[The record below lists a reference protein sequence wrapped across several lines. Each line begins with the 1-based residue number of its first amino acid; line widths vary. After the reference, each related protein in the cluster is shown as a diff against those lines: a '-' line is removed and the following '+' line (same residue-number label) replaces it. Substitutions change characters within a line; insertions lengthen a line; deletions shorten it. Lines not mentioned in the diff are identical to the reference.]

1 MKTNSVISFIQSWL
15 YWGWMLVV
23 VFLAPLSSTFA
34 QKSNWNA
41 DIEPIPSDGFY
52 QLPLSP
58 QVLSKAKNHFYRIR
72 IFEAKTEIPY
82 LIKKKEPQTTETSLK
97 TLPILENVN
106 NDSLGYLLLAN
117 SDQVKLSALQLK
129 IEKAWVTKKLKLSG
143 SNDKKSWF
151 VVRSTFSLT
160 TNEATSSDETSFLYT
175 IELPLTNYSYYKL
188 ETDNKENLALNIRSV
203 GYFEQQ
209 TKSELLTKL
218 PAPTIQPI
226 ATKDSRSSLFQ
237 ISFKE
242 NYLVSRL
249 VFDVKSPRLFHR
261 NARLYRVNPLA
272 KKTDNE
278 FITNLLL
285 SSKDTL
291 SHLELNDISTDSF
304 FLWVDNQNNPP
315 LEFAQI
321 QAFQSDYYLAS
332 YLEKGKSYR
341 FQLGPDSLETPVYDL
356 VNFDNQITTTIPTL
370 TLSELK
376 NTPAQVA
383 EPASEP
389 FFKSKLWIWIGILL
403 VGALIAYMSAKM
415 VREM

>member
-1 MKTNSVISFIQSWL
+1 MKTNSYVLSIPSRFLWIL
-15 YWGWMLVV
+15 IVV
-23 VFLAPLSSTFA
+23 SLAPFSFTHA
-34 QKSNWNA
+34 QKANWNA

-58 QVLSKAKNHFYRIR
+58 QVLSKANNQFHRIR
-72 IFEAKTEIPY
+72 IFEGKTEIPY
-82 LIKKKEPQTTETSLK
+82 LIKKKEPQTSRTYFK
-97 TLPILENVN
+97 TLPILENIN
-106 NDSLGYLLLAN
+106 NDSLGYLILAN
-117 SDQVKLSALQLK
+117 SDLVKLSALQLK
-129 IEKAWVTKKLKLSG
+129 IEKAWVTKRLKISG

-151 VVRSTFSLT
+151 VVRSSFSLT
-160 TNEATSSDETSFLYT
+160 TNETINSDETSFLYT
-175 IELPLTNYSYYKL
+175 IELPLTNYNYYKL

-203 GYFEQQ
+203 GYFEQE

-218 PAPTIQPI
+218 PTPTIQQI

-242 NYLVSRL
+242 KYLVSRL
-249 VFDVKSPRLFHR
+249 VFNVKSPRLFHR
-261 NARLYRVNPLA
+261 NARLFKTNPLA
-272 KKTDNE
+272 KKPDNE

-291 SHLELNDISTDSF
+291 SKLELNDVSTDSF
-304 FLWVDNQNNPP
+304 FLWIDNQNNPP
-315 LEFAQI
+315 LEFSEI
-321 QAFQSDYYLAS
+321 LAFQSDYYLTS

-341 FQLGPDSLETPVYDL
+341 FQIGPDSLETPIYDL

-376 NTPAQVA
+376 KATPQVA
-383 EPASEP
+383 EPVSEP
-389 FFKSKLWIWIGILL
+389 FFKSKLWIWIGIIL
-403 VGALIAYMSAKM
+403 VGALIAYMSVKM